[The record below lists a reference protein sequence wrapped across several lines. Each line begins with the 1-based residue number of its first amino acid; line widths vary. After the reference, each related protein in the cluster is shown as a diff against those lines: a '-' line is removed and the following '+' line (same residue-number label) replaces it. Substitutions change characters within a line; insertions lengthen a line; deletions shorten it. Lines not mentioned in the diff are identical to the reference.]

1 MRILTFV
8 LMLAGVGALKVPTFC
23 QKLQS
28 ATRQLTATVALL
40 SVLGSPL
47 ACLAEE
53 STLASQLK
61 DVVAKQ
67 VSEQKTRIEAEEQ
80 QLMTQE
86 LLYPDGK
93 LIGRGIVKLV
103 PNADSPNQLK
113 AFQAS
118 FPYGYPDAASLDP
131 AFSEEGTMFVLA
143 VGRDGPPLAA
153 KRIKTKDVAFPI
165 AFELTSSDLVFPYTP
180 EAWVASP
187 NSKDTIALTVILTPG
202 NVLAAPSAAGR
213 VGFGLSEPSQV
224 AGSACSGM
232 VG

>member
-1 MRILTFV
+1 MRILAVV
-8 LMLAGVGALKVPTFC
+8 LVLAGVGALKVQVLPTFC

-103 PNADSPNQLK
+103 PNADTPNQLK

-118 FPYGYPDAASLDP
+118 FPYGYPDAAALDP

-180 EAWVASP
+180 EAWIASP
-187 NSKDTIALTVILTPG
+187 NRYGCGDAVCGVWCAVCGVCEAVVLYCTELCCVVLLFCIL
-202 NVLAAPSAAGR
+202 LR
-213 VGFGLSEPSQV
+213 
-224 AGSACSGM
+224 
-232 VG
+232 